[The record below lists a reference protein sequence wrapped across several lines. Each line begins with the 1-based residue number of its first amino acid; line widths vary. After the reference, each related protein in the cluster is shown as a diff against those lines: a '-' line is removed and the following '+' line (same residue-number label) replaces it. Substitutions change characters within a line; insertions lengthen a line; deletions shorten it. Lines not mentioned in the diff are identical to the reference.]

1 MTVKRYKTKR
11 TPLHDSPFSYE
22 SICYGAVDVGG
33 RCCRSADD
41 CDYYYPK
48 NQARIIQ
55 QPALWGAKIEI

>member
-1 MTVKRYKTKR
+1 
-11 TPLHDSPFSYE
+11 
-22 SICYGAVDVGG
+22 VDVGG